1 MCKPGLQYE
10 KRKGFLCKP
19 DVLWNSFSKPG
30 IDWLTFFKK
39 EFTYTYIAITTPK

>member
-19 DVLWNSFSKPG
+19 DLLWNNFPKPG
-30 IDWLTFFKK
+30 IDMVDFL
-39 EFTYTYIAITTPK
+39 